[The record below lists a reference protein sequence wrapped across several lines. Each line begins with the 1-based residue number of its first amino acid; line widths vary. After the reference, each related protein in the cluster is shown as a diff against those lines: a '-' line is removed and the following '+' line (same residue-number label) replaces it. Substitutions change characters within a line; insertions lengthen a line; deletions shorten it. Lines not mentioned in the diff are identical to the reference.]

1 MNKKLERYLKEQ
13 ENDKIKSYQKYL
25 MEHGVYERKSEEGEE
40 NAYRVRNEN
49 GEVMYVNPIDI
60 SIEDVEKI
68 ENYVNIETTSN
79 NDRGNGVAAAINVI
93 AVLIY
98 IVGAMCG
105 CVVGGEAE
113 SWGVAFIYWC
123 AFAVSGTIMLG
134 FSEIINL
141 LHKINLK

>member
-1 MNKKLERYLKEQ
+1 MNKKLERYLKEL

-25 MEHGVYERKSEEGEE
+25 MKHGVYERKSEEGEE

-49 GEVMYVNPIDI
+49 WEVMYVNPIDI

-68 ENYVNIETTSN
+68 ENYVNIGTATN
-79 NDRGNGVAAAINVI
+79 NAIATAIAIV

-98 IVGAMCG
+98 IVGFIYG
-105 CVVGGEAE
+105 STVLEIEE
-113 SWGVAFIYWC
+113 SWGLAFIYWC

>member
-1 MNKKLERYLKEQ
+1 MNKKLERYLKEL

-25 MEHGVYERKSEEGEE
+25 MKHGVYERKSEEGEE

-49 GEVMYVNPIDI
+49 WEVMYVNPIDI

-68 ENYVNIETTSN
+68 ENYVNIGTATN
-79 NDRGNGVAAAINVI
+79 NEIATAIAIV

-98 IVGAMCG
+98 IVGFIYG
-105 CVVGGEAE
+105 STVLGIEE
-113 SWGVAFIYWC
+113 SWGLALIYWC
-123 AFAVSGTIMLG
+123 AFGVSGTIMLG